1 MPVPNLLC
9 AFFPTRNLMPQSTG
23 EGARIAHIGIAVRSI
38 SDALPFYR
46 DVLGLEPSELAPLD
60 GARISG
66 LDAGGP
72 LIELLE
78 AVDADSPIGK
88 FVARRG
94 PAIHHICF
102 DVGNLEAALD
112 RCRAAGIAL
121 IDDEPRMGAEGKLI
135 AFLHPASTGGVL
147 IELTGV

>member
-1 MPVPNLLC
+1 
-9 AFFPTRNLMPQSTG
+9 MPQSTPKG
-23 EGARIAHIGIAVRSI
+23 VRIAHVGIAVRSI
-38 SDALPFYR
+38 ADVLPFYR
-46 DVLGLEPSELAPLD
+46 DVLGMEAAELAAMD

-78 AVDADSPIGK
+78 AVDDDSPIGK

-94 PAIHHICF
+94 PALHHICF
-102 DVGNLEAALD
+102 EVDNIEAALE

-147 IELTGV
+147 IELTGN

>member
-1 MPVPNLLC
+1 
-9 AFFPTRNLMPQSTG
+9 MPQSTPKG
-23 EGARIAHIGIAVRSI
+23 VRIAHVGIAVRSI
-38 SDALPFYR
+38 TDVLPFYR
-46 DVLGLEPSELAPLD
+46 DVLGMEAAELAAMD

-72 LIELLE
+72 ILELLE
-78 AVDADSPIGK
+78 AVDDDSPIGK

-102 DVGNLEAALD
+102 EVDDLDAALD

-147 IELTGV
+147 IELTGN

>member
-1 MPVPNLLC
+1 MPKSSREDV
-9 AFFPTRNLMPQSTG
+9 
-23 EGARIAHIGIAVRSI
+23 RIAHIGIAVRSI
-38 SDALPFYR
+38 ADALPFYR
-46 DVLGLEPSELAPLD
+46 DVLGMKTADLAPMD

-72 LIELLE
+72 LVELLE
-78 AVDADSPIGK
+78 AVDVDSPIGK
-88 FVARRG
+88 FVERRG

-102 DVGNLEAALD
+102 EVGNLEAALD

>member
-1 MPVPNLLC
+1 
-9 AFFPTRNLMPQSTG
+9 MPQSTPKG
-23 EGARIAHIGIAVRSI
+23 VRIAHIGIAVRSI
-38 SDALPFYR
+38 TDVLPFYR
-46 DVLGLEPSELAPLD
+46 DVLGMEAAELAAMD

-78 AVDADSPIGK
+78 AVDDDSPIGK

-102 DVGNLEAALD
+102 EVDDLEAALE

-147 IELTGV
+147 IELTGG

>member
-1 MPVPNLLC
+1 
-9 AFFPTRNLMPQSTG
+9 MPQSTPKG
-23 EGARIAHIGIAVRSI
+23 VRIAHVGIAVRSI
-38 SDALPFYR
+38 TDALPFYR
-46 DVLGLEPSELAPLD
+46 DVLGMEAAELAAMD

-72 LIELLE
+72 IVELLE
-78 AVDADSPIGK
+78 AVDDDSPIGK

-102 DVGNLEAALD
+102 EVDDLDAALD

-121 IDDEPRMGAEGKLI
+121 LDDEPRMGAEGKPI

-147 IELTGV
+147 IELTGN

>member
-1 MPVPNLLC
+1 
-9 AFFPTRNLMPQSTG
+9 MPQSTPKG
-23 EGARIAHIGIAVRSI
+23 VRIAHVGIAVRSI
-38 SDALPFYR
+38 TDVLPFYR
-46 DVLGLEPSELAPLD
+46 DVLGMEAAELAAMD

-72 LIELLE
+72 IVELLE
-78 AVDADSPIGK
+78 AVDDDSPIGK

-102 DVGNLEAALD
+102 EVDDLDAALD

-147 IELTGV
+147 IELTGN

>member
-1 MPVPNLLC
+1 
-9 AFFPTRNLMPQSTG
+9 MPQSTP
-23 EGARIAHIGIAVRSI
+23 EGVRIAHVGIAVRSI
-38 SDALPFYR
+38 SDVLSFYR
-46 DVLGLEPSELAPLD
+46 DVLGMGALELADMD
-60 GARISG
+60 GARIRG

-78 AVDADSPIGK
+78 AVDDDSPIGK

-102 DVGNLEAALD
+102 EVADLEAALE

-121 IDDEPRMGAEGKLI
+121 IDDEPRLGAEGKPI

-147 IELTGV
+147 IELTQA